1 VTNDAA
7 LLFAFCLPFPCP
19 YGTIRHPL
27 FSKSVI
33 ERFYMDQIE
42 DALSLF
48 KEGYS

>member
-1 VTNDAA
+1 MPP
-7 LLFAFCLPFPCP
+7 FCLPFPCP
-19 YGTIRHPL
+19 YGTIRNPP